1 MFRLLILFLLFSNSL
16 FGLQNPAKL
25 GHRYSIV
32 EIKEVLKNVNSE
44 TGKETFI
51 LFTEDRPYVIE
62 SLNEYATVKVSAF
75 LKTKK
80 GTKQKVVLHYNY
92 FDLGNG
98 IKYQFGFKVCN
109 VFAGSKESE

>member
-32 EIKEVLKNVNSE
+32 EIKEVIKYISSE
-44 TGKETFI
+44 TGEETFVV
-51 LFTEDRPYVIE
+51 FTDRQPYIVE
-62 SLNEYATVKVSAF
+62 SLNEYATVKVAAF

>member
-1 MFRLLILFLLFSNSL
+1 VLKLLILFLLFSNSL
-16 FGLQNPAKL
+16 FGLQNQAKL

-32 EIKEVLKNVNSE
+32 EIKEVLKKVNSE
-44 TGKETFI
+44 TAEETFI
-51 LFTEDRPYVIE
+51 LFTEHRPYVIK

-92 FDLGNG
+92 FNLGNG
-98 IKYQFGFKVCN
+98 IKYQYGFKVCN

>member
-32 EIKEVLKNVNSE
+32 EIKEVLKNVNTE

-80 GTKQKVVLHYNY
+80 GTKQKGSIALHY

-98 IKYQFGFKVCN
+98 IKYQYGFKV
-109 VFAGSKESE
+109 